1 MENKDLCGRHLYHLY
16 ECMNRYQL
24 EVQMILMREDMTLMV
39 QKKKKGLE
47 SFIIQLFA
55 LLLTIVGGR
64 RLAKA
69 AANRFSE
76 SHEFIHLHLSPTWI
90 GLMGKWVSLGLW
102 PFYFYF
108 FLLLLFVCSLFFKCT
123 PVCHAKATPIFIIF
137 LVFPTFDAKDSFS
150 KFYF

>member
-24 EVQMILMREDMTLMV
+24 EVQMTLMREDMTLMV

-90 GLMGKWVSLGLW
+90 GLMGKWVSMGLW
-102 PFYFYF
+102 PLLLLLLL
-108 FLLLLFVCSLFFKCT
+108 LLLLFVCLLFSSASLF
-123 PVCHAKATPIFIIF
+123 ATLRPLLF
-137 LVFPTFDAKDSFS
+137 LSFS
-150 KFYF
+150 

>member
-1 MENKDLCGRHLYHLY
+1 MWQTFVSSLRVYEPLSVGGANDPHEGRYDFDGA
-16 ECMNRYQL
+16 E
-24 EVQMILMREDMTLMV
+24 E
-39 QKKKKGLE
+39 KKKSLE

-76 SHEFIHLHLSPTWI
+76 SHKFIHLHLSPTWI

-108 FLLLLFVCSLFFKCT
+108 FLLLLFVCLLFFKCT

-137 LVFPTFDAKDSFS
+137 LVFPTLDAKDSFS